1 MRGWTTAAEAYD
13 RSFVT
18 LRDGTAAR
26 LLTDLPD
33 GELLDVGCGTGRLAA
48 RVAHAGGTVRRRLL
62 DMQSR
67 HPAHLDLHPDLP
79 ELLLPW
85 RCGSAAS
92 RLGVAAG
99 EVSALRAVMPM
110 W

>member
-18 LRDGTAAR
+18 LCDGTAAR
-26 LLTDLPD
+26 VLADLPA
-33 GELLDVGCGTGRLAA
+33 GELLDVGCGTGHLAE
-48 RVAHAGGTVRRRLL
+48 RVAHAGRTVRRRLL

-67 HPAHLDLHPDLP
+67 HPAHLDPPDLL
-79 ELLLPW
+79 ELLLPR
-85 RCGSAAS
+85 RCGRAAS
-92 RLGVAAG
+92 RLGVASG
-99 EVSALRAVMPM
+99 EVSALRAVTPM